1 MQSYL
6 NEFRAFQALE
16 PPPDYVAFVG
26 LLFAMVA
33 MILRNKTMAWV
44 GLGLGISSLT
54 QFNWRTS
61 DIKQITSAIVFSS
74 AGLIAAYAS
83 PKNVH

>member
-1 MQSYL
+1 M
-6 NEFRAFQALE
+6 
-16 PPPDYVAFVG
+16 G

-61 DIKQITSAIVFSS
+61 DIKQIISAIVFSS
-74 AGLIAAYAS
+74 AGLLAAYAS